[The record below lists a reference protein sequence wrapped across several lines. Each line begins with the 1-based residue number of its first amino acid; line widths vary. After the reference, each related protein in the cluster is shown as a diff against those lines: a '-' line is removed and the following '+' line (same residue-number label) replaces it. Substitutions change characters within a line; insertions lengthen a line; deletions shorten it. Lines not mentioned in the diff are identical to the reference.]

1 MAPTESEQTATSAT
15 DEALGAKDFRLS
27 VTPKIFLLVAAVM
40 IVLRV
45 GLSVND
51 FVNPAPARAGV
62 QWHDAK
68 EFAGSNEPAI
78 IKASGKKLIL
88 YEFYA
93 DWCTPCTRLE
103 HEVMT
108 NDEIR
113 STIEKNFVS
122 IRVTDRLKEKGKN
135 DRLVADLQ
143 KRYRVFAFPT
153 VVAVGADG
161 ESKGTLVGNSSS
173 MAVYRFLT
181 RIISQN
187 K

>member
-1 MAPTESEQTATSAT
+1 MAPIDSEQMVSTASDASA
-15 DEALGAKDFRLS
+15 DSKDYRLS
-27 VTPKIFLLVAAVM
+27 VTPRVFLLVAAAM

-45 GLSVND
+45 GLTVND
-51 FVNPAPARAGV
+51 FLNPAPARASV
-62 QWHDAK
+62 QWHNAK
-68 EFAGSNEPAI
+68 EFAGSSEPEI

-93 DWCTPCTRLE
+93 DWCSPCTRLE
-103 HEVMT
+103 QDVMT

-122 IRVTDRLKEKGKN
+122 IRVTDRLKEDGKN

-143 KRYRVFAFPT
+143 RRYRIFAFPT

-181 RIISQN
+181 KIINQS